1 MECREDYRYNLEAV
15 EVLIRSHLVNMQ
27 QYDMHLAQGMEN
39 GLNYMAVAFTMQL
52 VQRFCLDDKHGT
64 HEADFYNTI
73 ETLARIAA
81 HSRQAPEGYVHTT
94 VKHFNFAVTLI
105 LLCWLM
111 PSLTKMKPL

>member
-27 QYDMHLAQGMEN
+27 QYDMHLATSMEN
-39 GLNYMAVAFTMQL
+39 GLNYMAVAFAMQL
-52 VQRFCLDDKHGT
+52 IQRFCMDDKHSA

-81 HSRQAPEGYVHTT
+81 HSRQAPEG
-94 VKHFNFAVTLI
+94 
-105 LLCWLM
+105 
-111 PSLTKMKPL
+111 